1 MSIIKILPEHKSNTT
16 IQFAPKRVFSSGS
29 GGYTGSLNVIVNRS
43 HTQKDSI
50 DMREGLTNQEGPQK
64 FSENTF
70 EGRREMI
77 YNARFNTVGQGN
89 IFSEEKVPYNYEL
102 QLALL
107 MDGANPVD
115 EDENGVF
122 DDFSNFPPEFFK
134 KRYVQLNLNAAHS
147 GYSDLPMHPRNAYQ
161 LVVSRSV
168 PGTNYLHPAYRK
180 KEIIRNI
187 LDPHYQVGR
196 PGLGWGYANFSS
208 INFFESNSIEIPAI
222 VYDSTGDLYKPTKDI
237 HVDFK
242 LKVNYHPTDA
252 GTILHLPG
260 VFAVSVVTGSSVDE
274 YNNPSHYK
282 LLFQMG
288 TDSSGSIQPN
298 TVDLGV
304 ANSAR
309 GNTQI
314 YQSLENITA
323 SYWHHCSIRYSDTN
337 NARTGSFYIDGVPS
351 GEFIPTSS
359 FTVASG
365 LSQNRDVLCIGG
377 FYTGS
382 SSASK
387 SFFGQTAATDQGIK
401 ETSIRP
407 AATATFTLSDKPN
420 EETTIT
426 LSDAEGTSVIF
437 EVDGSND
444 GAVTEPP
451 EGSEVVALNGITGA
465 GGGAAGTIADLVA
478 KINAHGIKITAV
490 ATTSTRITLTQQ
502 ITGLAGNRAISL
514 SNASNWNSV
523 SSVNVPLAFSGGGFL
538 APTNHFSNPFCGEV
552 HELKISNFAP
562 GKRKI
567 RKLVTTP
574 ATSSVDLLFHLPV
587 LYTPDAPVNFYNAM
601 LGDLFDEA
609 GSVTARTSLKDFYDE
624 FPVQISRRF
633 DAPFNTHHANIGG
646 FVNINAQSFLMD
658 FANGNYPYL
667 HNLADN
673 LQAHSSCHELSSSFS
688 LFDVHQ
694 RRNTVIMPCDD
705 GNFVRTYDVYSGS
718 HLTGSIV
725 KADRPGVLRL
735 DNMGDFTTN
744 YDSKLALVDEA
755 YSYTLPQE
763 DPEDQGPTGTTRRVS
778 SAKPSQSSS
787 LPAQRFFDP
796 DGHGLITGAELGSS
810 LISIFSI
817 PTLFYGNRLRPH
829 SIKMTSN
836 LYRGGG
842 SIVGSGMNKRFE
854 RGHDYRMEVNLCD
867 DGYGNIIRC
876 DTSGSVSQ
884 KSIVGSVY
892 YEDGIIALK
901 SPHMFSFGE
910 HNYTLDF
917 EGEQNTHILEL
928 LVPVGRN
935 QFNSSSNPNYN
946 AFKPL
951 ADANEE
957 AESFIYLS
965 TLNFHDTNLNVV
977 AKARFAQP
985 IIKRVNDR
993 YMVRVKFDF

>member
-43 HTQKDSI
+43 HTQKDNI
-50 DMREGLTNQEGPQK
+50 DMREGLTNQEGPQQ

-77 YNARFNTVGQGN
+77 YNARFNTVGSGH
-89 IFSEEKVPYNYEL
+89 IFSEEKKPYNYEL

-115 EDENGVF
+115 ADENGVF

-134 KRYVQLNLNAAHS
+134 KKYVQLNLNAAHS

-208 INFFESNSIEIPAI
+208 INFFESNSTENPAI
-222 VYDSTGDLYKPTKDI
+222 VYDSTGNLYKPTKDI
-237 HVDFK
+237 HIDFK
-242 LKVNYHPTDA
+242 LKVNYHPTNA

-274 YNNPSHYK
+274 FNNPSHYK

-288 TDSSGSIQPN
+288 TDSSGSTQPN
-298 TVDLGV
+298 TVDLSV

-309 GNTQI
+309 GKTQI

-323 SYWHHCSIRYSDTN
+323 SYWHHCSIRYSDTS

-365 LSQNRDVLCIGG
+365 LAQSAHTLNVGA

-382 SSASK
+382 TNDSRN
-387 SFFGQTAATDQGIK
+387 FFGTYALTNQGVPKSYEVAAA
-401 ETSIRP
+401 P
-407 AATATFTLSDKPN
+407 A
-420 EETTIT
+420 
-426 LSDAEGTSVIF
+426 
-437 EVDGSND
+437 
-444 GAVTEPP
+444 
-451 EGSEVVALNGITGA
+451 
-465 GGGAAGTIADLVA
+465 
-478 KINAHGIKITAV
+478 
-490 ATTSTRITLTQQ
+490 
-502 ITGLAGNRAISL
+502 
-514 SNASNWNSV
+514 
-523 SSVNVPLAFSGGGFL
+523 
-538 APTNHFSNPFCGEV
+538 NHFSNPFCGEV
-552 HELKISNFAP
+552 HELKISDFAP
-562 GKRKI
+562 GKRKV

-574 ATSSVDLLFHLPV
+574 VTSSVGLLFHLPV
-587 LYTPDAPVNFYNAM
+587 LYTPGAPPNYYNAM
-601 LGDLFDEA
+601 LGDLFNEG
-609 GSVTARTSLKDFYDE
+609 GSVTERRSLRDFYDE
-624 FPVQISRRF
+624 FPVSVSRRF

-646 FVNINAQSFLMD
+646 FLNINAQSFLMD
-658 FANGNYPYL
+658 FATGKYPYL
-667 HNLADN
+667 HNLSDN
-673 LQAHSSCHELSSSFS
+673 LQSHSSCHELSSSFA

-694 RRNTVIMPCDD
+694 RRNTVVMPCDD
-705 GNFVRTYDVYSGS
+705 GNFVRTYGVYSGS

-725 KADRPGVLRL
+725 KADRPGVLKL

-744 YDSKLALVDEA
+744 YDSKLALVDEGW
-755 YSYTLPQE
+755 SYTLPQE

-817 PTLFYGNRLRPH
+817 PTLFYGNKLRPK

-884 KSIVGSVY
+884 KSIVGNVY

-917 EGEQNTHILEL
+917 EGEQNTHILEM

-985 IIKRVNDR
+985 VIKRVNDR
-993 YMVRVKFDF
+993 YMIRVKFDF

>member
-1 MSIIKILPEHKSNTT
+1 
-16 IQFAPKRVFSSGS
+16 
-29 GGYTGSLNVIVNRS
+29 
-43 HTQKDSI
+43 
-50 DMREGLTNQEGPQK
+50 MREGLTNEEGPQK

-107 MDGANPVD
+107 MDGANPND
-115 EDENGVF
+115 GNEDGVF
-122 DDFSNFPPEFFK
+122 DDIASMRGKPFGHKPANPYPPEFFK

-187 LDPHYQVGR
+187 LDPYYQVGR

-208 INFFESNSIEIPAI
+208 INFFESNSTEIPAI
-222 VYDSTGDLYKPTKDI
+222 VYDSTGNLYKPTKDI
-237 HVDFK
+237 HIDFK

-274 YNNPSHYK
+274 FNNPSHYK

-288 TDSSGSIQPN
+288 THSSGSVKPS
-298 TVDLGV
+298 TVDLSV
-304 ANSAR
+304 ENSAR
-309 GNTQI
+309 GNTKI

-351 GEFIPTSS
+351 GEFIPPSA

-365 LSQNRDVLCIGG
+365 LSQTAHTLNIGA

-382 SSASK
+382 TNDSRN
-387 SFFGQTAATDQGIK
+387 FFGTYAKTNQG
-401 ETSIRP
+401 
-407 AATATFTLSDKPN
+407 
-420 EETTIT
+420 
-426 LSDAEGTSVIF
+426 
-437 EVDGSND
+437 VDRSYVLD
-444 GAVTEPP
+444 GAP
-451 EGSEVVALNGITGA
+451 
-465 GGGAAGTIADLVA
+465 
-478 KINAHGIKITAV
+478 
-490 ATTSTRITLTQQ
+490 
-502 ITGLAGNRAISL
+502 GNY
-514 SNASNWNSV
+514 
-523 SSVNVPLAFSGGGFL
+523 
-538 APTNHFSNPFCGEV
+538 FSNPLCAEV

-562 GKRKI
+562 GKRKVRELI
-567 RKLVTTP
+567 TTP
-574 ATSSVDLLFHLPV
+574 VTSSVGLLFHLPV
-587 LYTPDAPVNFYNAM
+587 LYTPDAPPNYYNAM
-601 LGDLFDEA
+601 LGDLFDEG
-609 GSVTARTSLKDFYDE
+609 GSVTERRSLKDFYEE
-624 FPVQISRRF
+624 FPVSVSRRF
-633 DAPFNTHHANIGG
+633 DSPFNTHHANIGG
-646 FVNINAQSFLMD
+646 FLNINAQSFLMN
-658 FANGNYPYL
+658 FANGKYPYM

-673 LQAHSSCHELSSSFS
+673 LQAHSSCHELSSSFAF
-688 LFDVHQ
+688 FDVHQ

-705 GNFVRTYDVYSGS
+705 GNFVRTYDIYSGS

-725 KADRPGVLRL
+725 KAGRPGVLRL

-744 YDSKLALVDEA
+744 YDSKLALVDEGW
-755 YSYTLPQE
+755 SYTLPQE

-778 SAKPSQSSS
+778 SALPSQTSS

-796 DGHGLITGAELGSS
+796 NGHGLISGAELGSS

-817 PTLFYGNRLRPH
+817 PTLFYGNKLRPK

-842 SIVGSGMNKRFE
+842 SIVGSGLNKRFE
-854 RGHDYRMEVNLCD
+854 RGGDYRMEVNLCD
-867 DGYGNIIRC
+867 DGRGNIIRC
-876 DTSGSVSQ
+876 DTSGSVSE

-917 EGEQNTHILEL
+917 EGEQNTHILEM

-985 IIKRVNDR
+985 VIKRVNDR
-993 YMVRVKFDF
+993 YMIRVKFDF